1 MKKFNATFFL
11 LLCSILI
18 MGLPVSAQELK
29 PTNVVSFHG
38 ESENWVASFSTDL
51 LEGGIT
57 TEGNL
62 KYKGKDVDSVGQVS
76 CTYETSAGG
85 LAMFSLLAGTSIGSP
100 VGEKGT
106 LSTKGLGGNVNLYS
120 KIEVVKVTVKWDG
133 KTELFNLYK

>member
-1 MKKFNATFFL
+1 
-11 LLCSILI
+11 

-29 PTNVVSFHG
+29 PTKVVSFNGESFNG

-85 LAMFSLLAGTSIGSP
+85 LAMFSLLAGTSSNGSP

-106 LSTKGLGGNVNLYS
+106 LSTKGLGGNINIYS

-133 KTELFNLYK
+133 KTELFNLYKQ